1 MKIRLIA
8 MLAVMLL
15 VFDASAKV
23 RKSKKSQKETT
34 EQQSTPSEITIKG
47 KVQFTYK
54 GYWNYDQPAPEFK
67 MTVYQYE
74 GTQKKVYAE
83 ADIDENN
90 EYTLTLPIE
99 TPGVYTVDCGH
110 WQSVRVWGEDEDLTI
125 NFRGFDTAR
134 IKIKNPPY
142 VYIQG
147 GPKNELMNQYNFCNY
162 RSYQAMIAISKAIYN
177 AKPEAEMRKQL
188 SDALYGYNSDDM
200 SARMRYLVEHNATT
214 TSVLALLPGLNQE
227 NDKELIDKTLQQ
239 LEAAYPGYA
248 PIQAYK
254 DKVAKEK
261 AQRER
266 LNNGNPAPDFTYP
279 QIDGKELSL
288 SDLKGKIVLVDFWAS
303 WCGPCRKEIVNLKKY
318 YEEFKDKGVEF
329 LSVSIDADKD
339 AWLKAAEEENMPWLQ
354 MHATDGGKKLMSD
367 YQFGGIPF
375 IVLVDAN
382 GNLYAKGLRGEA
394 IHEAIQNAL
403 KGVAPQKPAPRKSIS
418 MGAMSM

>member
-8 MLAVMLL
+8 MLAIMLL

-23 RKSKKSQKETT
+23 KKSKKTQKETT

-54 GYWNYDQPAPEFK
+54 GYWDYDKPAPEFK

-125 NFRGFDTAR
+125 NFRGYDTAR

-162 RSYQAMIAISKAIYN
+162 RSYQAMIAISRALYN
-177 AKPEAEMRKQL
+177 AKPDAEMRKVL
-188 SDALYGYNSDDM
+188 SDALFSYNSDDVA
-200 SARMRYLVEHNATT
+200 ARMRYLAEHNATT
-214 TSVLALLPGLNQE
+214 TSVLAVLPGLNQE
-227 NDKELIDKTLQQ
+227 SDKASST
-239 LEAAYPGYA
+239 
-248 PIQAYK
+248 
-254 DKVAKEK
+254 
-261 AQRER
+261 R
-266 LNNGNPAPDFTYP
+266 
-279 QIDGKELSL
+279 
-288 SDLKGKIVLVDFWAS
+288 FW
-303 WCGPCRKEIVNLKKY
+303 PNLKPPTP
-318 YEEFKDKGVEF
+318 
-329 LSVSIDADKD
+329 A
-339 AWLKAAEEENMPWLQ
+339 MPPYR
-354 MHATDGGKKLMSD
+354 HTKTA
-367 YQFGGIPF
+367 
-375 IVLVDAN
+375 
-382 GNLYAKGLRGEA
+382 
-394 IHEAIQNAL
+394 
-403 KGVAPQKPAPRKSIS
+403 
-418 MGAMSM
+418 